1 MRPII
6 SIVGK
11 SGSGKTTLL
20 EGLIAELKRRGH
32 KIAIVK
38 HSHHAFKLDTVAKDT
53 WRLSQA
59 GSDISAIQSLNNLAI
74 FRRIDHYFDP
84 QEISNFILWDYDI
97 ILTEGFKG
105 SRYPKIE
112 VHRRE
117 QGKDLIT
124 DPQQLL
130 AVVTDEPL
138 EIDVPQFSPN
148 DVPEIA
154 DLIEVLVV
162 QHKEDDVDLIVNG
175 AYTPISPSLK
185 DVLTRTLLAMI
196 PRPEGN
202 GEVKSLHISLRRKC
216 SHFGIGSDEPLN
228 NSRWFLPGVE
238 K

>member
-20 EGLIAELKRRGH
+20 ENLISELKRRGH
-32 KIAIVK
+32 KIAVVK
-38 HSHHAFKLDTVAKDT
+38 HSHHATELDDVTKDT

-59 GSDISAIQSLNNLAI
+59 GSDISAIQSPNNLAI
-74 FRRIDHYFDP
+74 FRRIDYYFDP

-105 SRYPKIE
+105 SDYPKIE

-124 DPQQLL
+124 DLQQLL

-138 EIDVPQFSPN
+138 EIDVPQFSQN
-148 DVPEIA
+148 EVPEIA
-154 DLIEVLVV
+154 DLIEVLLV
-162 QHKEDDVDLIVNG
+162 QHSEDDVDLIVNG
-175 AYTPISPSLK
+175 AYTPISLLLK
-185 DVLTRTLLAMI
+185 DVLTHTLLAMI
-196 PRPEGN
+196 PRPKDNNELKN
-202 GEVKSLHISLRRKC
+202 LHISLRRKC
-216 SHFGIGSDEPLN
+216 S
-228 NSRWFLPGVE
+228 R
-238 K
+238 